1 MPESTTVSKAV
12 ADEVRIELP
21 ADAALALTA
30 RMFVAAAA
38 RHFGLD
44 EAPIEDLRLATSE
57 LFTNA
62 VESGNG
68 SVSFG
73 LGRAGERLVIHAS
86 GIGRLDSDDPVA
98 VEAGGIRSMATRRDL
113 LEALFPGIR
122 VTFDD
127 GGSVAIVTTI
137 HV

>member
-1 MPESTTVSKAV
+1 MPESTTVSRAV

-44 EAPIEDLRLATSE
+44 RAPVEDLRLATSE

-73 LGRAGERLVIHAS
+73 LGRAGERLVVHAS

-98 VEAGGIRSMATRRDL
+98 VEAGGIRSTATRRDL

-137 HV
+137 HG

>member
-1 MPESTTVSKAV
+1 MPESTTVSRAV

-44 EAPIEDLRLATSE
+44 ESPVEDLRLATSE

-73 LGRAGERLVIHAS
+73 LGRAGERLVIRAS
-86 GIGRLDSDDPVA
+86 GIGRLDSHDPIA
-98 VEAGGIRSMATRRDL
+98 VEAGGIRSMVTRLDL
-113 LEALFPGIR
+113 LEALFPEIR

-127 GGSVAIVTTI
+127 GGSVAIVTAI
-137 HV
+137 RA

>member
-1 MPESTTVSKAV
+1 MPESTTVSRAV
-12 ADEVRIELP
+12 ADDVRIELP

-44 EAPIEDLRLATSE
+44 EAPVEDLRLATSE

-73 LGRAGERLVIHAS
+73 LGRAGERLVIRAS
-86 GIGRLDSDDPVA
+86 GIGRLDSHDPIA
-98 VEAGGIRSMATRRDL
+98 VEAGGIRSMVTRLDL
-113 LEALFPGIR
+113 LEALFPEIR

-127 GGSVAIVTTI
+127 GGSVAIVTAI
-137 HV
+137 RA

>member
-1 MPESTTVSKAV
+1 MPESTTVSRAV
-12 ADEVRIELP
+12 AGEVRIELP

-44 EAPIEDLRLATSE
+44 GAPVEDLRLATSE

-86 GIGRLDSDDPVA
+86 GIGRLDSGDPI
-98 VEAGGIRSMATRRDL
+98 AGDADGIRSMATRRDL

-137 HV
+137 HA